1 MMQEKKERFA
11 EILYKEVQT
20 LDVNAV
26 KSFSIEL
33 MEKDT
38 ESANTILFSSL
49 NEAVEIISSFA
60 GTAKKEE
67 IREDILSYIS
77 LEELKVQP
85 SFRLKISVGEASILP

>member
-11 EILYKEVQT
+11 EILYKEVQA
-20 LDVNAV
+20 LDANAV

-33 MEKDT
+33 MTKDIQA
-38 ESANTILFSSL
+38 ENTILFNSL

-60 GTAKKEE
+60 GKSKKEE

-85 SFRLKISVGEASILP
+85 SFRLKISVGEASI